1 MHYQYIA
8 MSLPSSL
15 SAVIE
20 VAQHLLLLLP
30 SRPPLHG
37 FALARRWCLVLF
49 ASCFSF
55 AFSSFAAYAVGVVQ
69 TAAVIEA
76 AREAS
81 VSVFVA
87 AREASVS
94 ENAVVAAAAAAAAAA
109 ADAADA
115 AAVTPLLLGGRCSGI
130 KTS

>member
-81 VSVFVA
+81 VS
-87 AREASVS
+87 
-94 ENAVVAAAAAAAAAA
+94 ENAVVAAYHA
-109 ADAADA
+109 
-115 AAVTPLLLGGRCSGI
+115 GRSG
-130 KTS
+130 